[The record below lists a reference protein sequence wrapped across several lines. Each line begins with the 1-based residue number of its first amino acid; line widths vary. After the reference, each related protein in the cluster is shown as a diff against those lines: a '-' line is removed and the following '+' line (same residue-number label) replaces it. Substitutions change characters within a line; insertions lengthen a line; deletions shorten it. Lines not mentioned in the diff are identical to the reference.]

1 MARRLLGALAVLLAA
16 CAPRASGDEAV
27 TSSGATDTI
36 RILTYNIHHGAG
48 TDDRLDLA
56 RLAGVIRAQRPHLV
70 ALQEVDSATNR
81 TGRVDQAT
89 ALGNLAGMRAYFA
102 KAMDYDGGGYG
113 EALLV
118 GLSVETLRTHPLPA
132 DSGYEP
138 RAVAEAVVRLPRTG
152 RPLVFLGTHLDH
164 TENAAMRR
172 MQVDSIVRLFVTGPN
187 APDAPIVLVG
197 DLNATPGSPPM
208 ETLTRHFGDAGAS
221 ANASTY
227 PSDAPEKR
235 IDYVLLRPE
244 SRFKVLEMRVID
256 ERVASDHRPVLTVIE
271 IRQ

>member
-1 MARRLLGALAVLLAA
+1 
-16 CAPRASGDEAV
+16 
-27 TSSGATDTI
+27 
-36 RILTYNIHHGAG
+36 
-48 TDDRLDLA
+48 
-56 RLAGVIRAQRPHLV
+56 
-70 ALQEVDSATNR
+70 
-81 TGRVDQAT
+81 
-89 ALGNLAGMRAYFA
+89 
-102 KAMDYDGGGYG
+102 
-113 EALLV
+113 
-118 GLSVETLRTHPLPA
+118 
-132 DSGYEP
+132 
-138 RAVAEAVVRLPRTG
+138 
-152 RPLVFLGTHLDH
+152 
-164 TENAAMRR
+164 MRR
-172 MQVDSIVRLFVTGPN
+172 KQLDSIVRLFVTGPT

-197 DLNATPGSPPM
+197 DLNATPGSPPI